1 MNHDVLHCIMSK
13 HALTNV
19 NHEKQLV
26 DGYCHSMIFSSKNNN
41 MHFMKKIWKYIYVFR
56 CFTNDT
62 TLDNWLN

>member
-41 MHFMKKIWKYIYVFR
+41 MHFMKKI
-56 CFTNDT
+56 
-62 TLDNWLN
+62 

>member
-41 MHFMKKIWKYIYVFR
+41 MHFMKKSGNISMFSDASRMIRHW
-56 CFTNDT
+56 T
-62 TLDNWLN
+62 TG